1 MYLSSLT
8 QAQRKFLFK
17 EENLKWLKSD
27 GFLTMSEGTAQRH
40 FRVPGTF
47 NAPMISALPVCH
59 DAAMNLVS

>member
-1 MYLSSLT
+1 MYLSLLT
-8 QAQRKFLFK
+8 QKFLFK
-17 EENLKWLKSD
+17 EENFKWLKSD

-59 DAAMNLVS
+59 DAAMKLVS